1 MDVTFG
7 WYHEAYITKDGKL
20 FVCPKAKM
28 SSIKIDEI
36 QDGMRQLVE
45 VKSLPAKTKVRQ
57 VTFTRRRMFVMT
69 ENGELFVFPITEI
82 APSQEEMMFSK
93 KRPEFTGEV
102 DVEKPVRVKEMPAL
116 KMISSG
122 VDHLLAL
129 DRKGQVWAMGNDTF
143 GQCG

>member
-1 MDVTFG
+1 
-7 WYHEAYITKDGKL
+7 
-20 FVCPKAKM
+20 M

-69 ENGELFVFPITEI
+69 ENGELFVFPIAEI